1 MAQLYSKLG
10 LIDKIC
16 NRQYKLKAN
25 IPIVK
30 IPNSQVKNR
39 QNHK

>member
-30 IPNSQVKNR
+30 MPSSQTKNR
-39 QNHK
+39 QNNK